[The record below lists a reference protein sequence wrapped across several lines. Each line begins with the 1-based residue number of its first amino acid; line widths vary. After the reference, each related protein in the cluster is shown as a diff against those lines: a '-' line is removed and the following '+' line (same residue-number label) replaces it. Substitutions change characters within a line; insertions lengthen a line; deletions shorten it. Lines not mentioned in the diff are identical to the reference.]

1 LINFEVVVHLFIS
14 LILEAHLTT
23 TSTTMR
29 VSGDIDDE
37 VVSVLE
43 MDLAELD
50 HESGNIDLDGQEE
63 IKHIFESY
71 PRVVTDFAGNEV
83 TISKASGVSSRPKQ
97 GCR

>member
-1 LINFEVVVHLFIS
+1 MHLFIS

-23 TSTTMR
+23 TSTAMK

-37 VVSVLE
+37 VVYVLE

-50 HESGNIDLDGQEE
+50 HESGNIDLDGLEE

-71 PRVVTDFAGNEV
+71 PRVVANFAGNEV
-83 TISKASGVSSRPKQ
+83 TILKASGVSGRPKQ
-97 GCR
+97 GSR